1 MEKAKDE
8 LLTVAEVLVEL
19 NGVARST
26 FNKWRALGI
35 APRCIKLPNGDLRI
49 RRSVLHEWV
58 AEREE
63 LPA

>member
-1 MEKAKDE
+1 MKESKDD
-8 LLTVAEVLVEL
+8 LLTVAEVLEEL

-35 APRCIKLPNGDLRI
+35 APRCIKYPNGDLRV
-49 RRSVLHEWV
+49 RRSALLSWL

-63 LPA
+63 SSV